1 MSSVPSEGFNV
12 YYEVTLMNFNE
23 TKLGIGVS
31 PLYLKA
37 NWKQAKH
44 VSMYMQENIEL
55 LILVFFK

>member
-37 NWKQAKH
+37 NWK
-44 VSMYMQENIEL
+44 
-55 LILVFFK
+55 